1 MRGGERG
8 GRPALAGHVFRMT
21 ASPDRLAARVGT
33 AGFDA
38 FGPAGAG
45 TRRSRVS
52 GAEAA
57 KRPTLNPRP
66 PLNPTLAACCSP
78 SSWRRRPPSLRT
90 RPARTALRSL
100 ARGEHAVWFDS
111 LVLRVAPIYNADG
124 NERVKLTNRPLQ
136 NGPAGGMGQRANA
149 QVLDLNRDHM
159 KLESPDLLA
168 DAKTYPILR
177 GK

>member
-1 MRGGERG
+1 M
-8 GRPALAGHVFRMT
+8 LAGLSAIGARSRRARGLV
-21 ASPDRLAARVGT
+21 RLASA
-33 AGFDA
+33 AGRADLQ
-38 FGPAGAG
+38 
-45 TRRSRVS
+45 R
-52 GAEAA
+52 
-57 KRPTLNPRP
+57 
-66 PLNPTLAACCSP
+66 
-78 SSWRRRPPSLRT
+78 
-90 RPARTALRSL
+90 
-100 ARGEHAVWFDS
+100 
-111 LVLRVAPIYNADG
+111 DG